1 MTFSKHISMLAACA
15 AVALAAACSP
25 GHDGAKV
32 AGQLP
37 PPPLGV
43 AVPVSLPI
51 AGARGLQDD
60 VFFSDEL
67 QKARQRLEVMRAEM
81 ASLSTRLSLLQDKI
95 KTVSAEIET
104 APAVVTTTTPTP
116 TGETTTTTS
125 VQVVPATATLAEI
138 AAKDAKDM
146 VAVPVGEGPIA
157 VSPTMMTTPSVASA
171 VTTTTT
177 TTAAPTTDAPT
188 QITGEMATP
197 VVEPVKPAVAKAEA
211 KAEAKAPAAT
221 KEAGVHNVRIG
232 THDKVVRVVLDVNG
246 SAEGAKS
253 EINNTDHVMTVTLPK
268 TKWATGATQKIANN
282 PVVASYSGLANGEG
296 SVVAFILKGD
306 AKIVSTST
314 LSNPTRV
321 VIDIAK

>member
-1 MTFSKHISMLAACA
+1 MTFSKHISMLATCA
-15 AVALAAACSP
+15 VVALAAACSP

-95 KTVSAEIET
+95 KIVSAEIET
-104 APAVVTTTTPTP
+104 APAIVTTTTPTP

-138 AAKDAKDM
+138 AAKDARDM

-157 VSPTMMTTPSVASA
+157 VSPTMMTTPPVASE

-188 QITGEMATP
+188 QITGQMATP
-197 VVEPVKPAVAKAEA
+197 VAEPVKPVTKAEA
-211 KAEAKAPAAT
+211 NAPAAK
-221 KEAGVHNVRIG
+221 KEPGVHNVRIG